1 VSGRGPSLEMHR
13 VQSVASSFDEQ
24 LWEELEAQ
32 ARRRRSNDSSV
43 GPSPFARQ
51 LATQGTPTLFGQPG
65 LPTSGQPGQQMP
77 TLFGQPGRP
86 VALMPRRPS
95 AFGQATPPAMSGNM
109 TSPFAAAA
117 NSKRAVA
124 AQQALLSQAADA
136 HADQRPAPQ
145 EFQRPSRKVGALPQ
159 QPSSVSALSS
169 LQSLQNGHSGLLVMD
184 VPESRE
190 SPITHQGSSAAGLAT
205 LDSAKPEAA
214 GIAPAQSNKPQEAP
228 EKPLQEA
235 MIIDELAVLNK
246 RPKRRPVQHHRLAE
260 MMAALDAKDTT
271 LHNSSGGSE
280 LSKQEHDGLLSKI
293 STDPARV
300 LAKAVSEGCTGG
312 ELALSTFLDVKSI
325 SQSVPELPPQAS
337 TSGMCT
343 APA

>member
-1 VSGRGPSLEMHR
+1 MSGRGPLLEMHR

-65 LPTSGQPGQQMP
+65 
-77 TLFGQPGRP
+77 RP
-86 VALMPRRPS
+86 VAPMPHRPS
-95 AFGQATPPAMSGNM
+95 AFGQATPPAMSGTM

-136 HADQRPAPQ
+136 HADQRPALQ
-145 EFQRPSRKVGALPQ
+145 DIQRPSPKIGALPQ
-159 QPSSVSALSS
+159 QPSSASALSS

-190 SPITHQGSSAAGLAT
+190 SPITYQGSSAAGLAT

-214 GIAPAQSNKPQEAP
+214 GVAPAQSNKPQEAP
-228 EKPLQEA
+228 EKPCR
-235 MIIDELAVLNK
+235 K
-246 RPKRRPVQHHRLAE
+246 P
-260 MMAALDAKDTT
+260 
-271 LHNSSGGSE
+271 
-280 LSKQEHDGLLSKI
+280 
-293 STDPARV
+293 
-300 LAKAVSEGCTGG
+300 
-312 ELALSTFLDVKSI
+312 
-325 SQSVPELPPQAS
+325 
-337 TSGMCT
+337 
-343 APA
+343 

>member
-1 VSGRGPSLEMHR
+1 MGGVPCWRCTAFNLWLAALMNSYGKNLRRKHGAVGAMTAALVPRPLH
-13 VQSVASSFDEQ
+13 ASWQPRAHQ
-24 LWEELEAQ
+24 LCLGSRAATANPQ
-32 ARRRRSNDSSV
+32 A
-43 GPSPFARQ
+43 AR
-51 LATQGTPTLFGQPG
+51 A
-65 LPTSGQPGQQMP
+65 
-77 TLFGQPGRP
+77 P
-86 VALMPRRPS
+86 VAPMPHRPS
-95 AFGQATPPAMSGNM
+95 AFGQATPPAMSGTM

-136 HADQRPAPQ
+136 HADQRPALQ
-145 EFQRPSRKVGALPQ
+145 DIQRPSPKIGALPQ
-159 QPSSVSALSS
+159 QPSSASALSS

-190 SPITHQGSSAAGLAT
+190 SPITYQGSSAAGLAT

-214 GIAPAQSNKPQEAP
+214 GVAPAQSNKPQEAP

-235 MIIDELAVLNK
+235 MTIDEVAALNK
-246 RPKRRPVQHHRLAE
+246 RPKRRPVQHHKLAE

-271 LHNSSGGSE
+271 LHNSSVGRE
-280 LSKQEHDGLLSKI
+280 LREQEHDGLLSKI

-325 SQSVPELPPQAS
+325 SQSFTELPPQAS